1 MIKKLNRRGYIA
13 LLFCA
18 IIFISLPA
26 LGQNL
31 AQYEKKIHSYTLE
44 NGLKVII
51 LEDHSAPVAS
61 FATYADAGAANE
73 VVGTTGLAHILEH
86 MAFKGTSRYGTF
98 DYSKEKPLLDKL
110 DALYTELAL
119 EKKKFNPDK
128 AKIEKLEKEF
138 KDVQEEHSK
147 IVDQAGFMR
156 ILEAEGGDGLN
167 AGTSLDQTVYIIS
180 LPSNKAELWAMMES
194 LRFKDTV
201 FREYYKERD
210 VIIEERRL
218 GVESNPIGRLI
229 EEFLSIA
236 YKAHP
241 YGTYTIGHMSDLQQ
255 MTIQDLKAFFNK
267 YYVAS
272 NLTLAIA
279 GDVNPD
285 KMIEHIKKYW
295 GDMPKVPKPEAPR
308 TVEPEQLGEKRIVI
322 NEKTQPFIVIGYH
335 KPAQKDKDEPVL
347 GVLSSILA
355 DGRTSRLYERL
366 VKKDKSAIA
375 AFAFPGF
382 PGNKYPGLILIG
394 AVPSKGKKSAEVDAV
409 ILEEIEK
416 LKNEKVSIEELNKVK
431 TQAKAQL
438 IRSMDSNLGMA
449 IALAQYEVNTGS
461 WKNLFKQLDAI
472 AAITPDD
479 IQNAANKY
487 LTTKNRTVAMIETE
501 ETK

>member
-1 MIKKLNRRGYIA
+1 MINYTKRRGYFA

-18 IIFISLPA
+18 VFFISLLA
-26 LGQNL
+26 MGQNL
-31 AQYEKKIHSYTLE
+31 AQYEKKIHAYTLD
-44 NGLKVII
+44 NGLRVII

-61 FATYADAGAANE
+61 FATYADVGSANE

-86 MAFKGTSRYGTF
+86 MAFKGTSKFGTF
-98 DYSKEKPLLDKL
+98 DYAKEKLLLDKL
-110 DALYTELAL
+110 DAIYAEISI

-128 AKIEKLEKEF
+128 TKIEKLEKEF
-138 KDVQEEHSK
+138 NEVQEEHSK

-156 ILEAEGGDGLN
+156 ILEAEGGEGLN
-167 AGTSLDQTVYIIS
+167 AGTSADSTVYTIN

-201 FREYYKERD
+201 FREYYKERN
-210 VIIEERRL
+210 VVIEERRL
-218 GVESNPIGRLI
+218 RTDSNPIGRLF
-229 EEFLSIA
+229 EEFLALA

-241 YGTYTIGHMSDLQQ
+241 YGIGVIGHMSDLQQ

-285 KMIEHIKKYW
+285 KMIEQIRKYW
-295 GDMPKVPKPEAPR
+295 SDMPKFPKPEAPK
-308 TVEPEQLGEKRIVI
+308 TVEPEQLGEKKIVI
-322 NEKTQPFIVIGYH
+322 MEKSQPILLMGYH
-335 KPAQKDKDEPVL
+335 KPAQKDKDEPL
-347 GVLSSILA
+347 IGLLSNILA
-355 DGRTSRLYERL
+355 NGRTSRLNERL

-375 AFAFPGF
+375 TFAFPGL
-382 PGNKYPGLILIG
+382 PGSKYPGLILVG
-394 AVPSKGKKSAEVDAV
+394 AVPSQGKKSADVDSV

-431 TQAKAQL
+431 IQAKAQL

-449 IALAQYEVNTGS
+449 MALAQYEVNTGD
-461 WKNLFKQLDAI
+461 WRNLFRELDAL

-479 IQNAANKY
+479 IQNAAKKY
-487 LTTKNRTVAMIETE
+487 LTAKNRTVAMIETE
-501 ETK
+501 ESK